1 VASSMLR
8 PFLAQ
13 KSAHEVELMK
23 RLQFRYSV
31 LVLFVLLFA
40 VQSPILANSVPLTVS
55 VGYADNTHCASA
67 LTPPLF
73 QGSCISPLPALFPNP
88 WNGSP
93 NTTFLG
99 TGINNVGFDAGA
111 LLLTNTSGAAVT
123 VTDVTVTIGAT
134 TFDLWGS
141 FAVPNGTSTI
151 LTQNGDPTS
160 LVSNF
165 DTSDV
170 AGFNGGVSNGVI
182 PSIAITIGGTTN
194 TLFDTNEILNTGGFD
209 LGCTTSDCVLT
220 NESHPWS
227 LIPGQVTGTPEPSS
241 LMLLGVGLLG
251 LVRMSRRKLGS

>member
-1 VASSMLR
+1 
-8 PFLAQ
+8 
-13 KSAHEVELMK
+13 MK
-23 RLQFRYSV
+23 RLQFWYSI
-31 LVLFVLLFA
+31 LFLFVLLFA

-67 LTPPLF
+67 LTGPLF

-111 LLLTNTSGAAVT
+111 LLLTNTSGANVT
-123 VTDVTVTIGAT
+123 VTDVMVTIGANS
-134 TFDLWGS
+134 FDLWGS
-141 FAVPNGTSTI
+141 FTILNNTSTI

-165 DTSDV
+165 DTSDL

-182 PSIAITIGGTTN
+182 PSIAITIGGTTT
-194 TLFDTNEILNTGGFD
+194 TLLDTNEILNTGGFD
-209 LGCTTSDCVLT
+209 LGCATSDCVLT

-227 LIPGQVTGTPEPSS
+227 LIPGQVTGVPEPSS

-251 LVRMSRRKLGS
+251 LARVSRRKRVS

>member
-1 VASSMLR
+1 
-8 PFLAQ
+8 
-13 KSAHEVELMK
+13 MK
-23 RLQFRYSV
+23 RLQFWYSV

-111 LLLTNTSGAAVT
+111 LLLTNTGGAAVT
-123 VTDVTVTIGAT
+123 VTDVTVMIGAT
-134 TFDLWGS
+134 SFDLWGS
-141 FAVPNGTSTI
+141 FTVLNGTSTI
-151 LTQNGDPTS
+151 LTQTSS
-160 LVSNF
+160 LVPNF

-170 AGFNGGVSNGVI
+170 AGFNGGVSNGVT
-182 PSIAITIGGTTN
+182 PSIAITIGGTTT
-194 TLFDTNEILNTGGFD
+194 TLLDTNEILNTGGFD
-209 LGCTTSDCVLT
+209 LGCTDSGCVLT

-251 LVRMSRRKLGS
+251 LVRMSRRKLGF